1 MDLNK
6 KRVQLLLFI
15 LGLTLL
21 SKTADKCRKL
31 AGEEKVVLSQTGQ
44 FSLWDCF
51 DMGVGSI
58 ACAVKEGVKLYV
70 YNIRAAHV
78 EKSKNLAMQK
88 ALQDAM
94 SQGLSS
100 KEAAKQATKAG
111 KKAAKLA
118 TQKAE
123 RITGP
128 IISSGWDFFEVVYY
142 GGTMSEG
149 FFRGKGTLLGAYGGG
164 FFGEQVLGKF
174 GYLVGSHLGGYIGGR
189 IGLMAYDVANGIHYV
204 LRIIEGKELDKK
216 LTDSDF

>member
-1 MDLNK
+1 MVLKNF
-6 KRVQLLLFI
+6 LFHFFHVI
-15 LGLTLL
+15 
-21 SKTADKCRKL
+21 ADKCRKL

-58 ACAVKEGVKLYV
+58 ACTVKEGVKLYV

-123 RITGP
+123 RVTGP

-174 GYLVGSHLGGYIGGR
+174 GYLVGSHLGGYMGGR
-189 IGLMAYDVANGIHYV
+189 IGLMVYDVANGIHYV

-216 LTDSDF
+216 LTDSEF